1 MIAQFFFNFA
11 VLIIVFVPLLLRANR
26 RACVQNAIEKIS
38 VVFLYLFVLLLL
50 LIAGVKGT
58 LSLSGFGFTLL
69 LDASQQPRFIIID
82 V

>member
-1 MIAQFFFNFA
+1 M
-11 VLIIVFVPLLLRANR
+11 
-26 RACVQNAIEKIS
+26 QNAIEKIS